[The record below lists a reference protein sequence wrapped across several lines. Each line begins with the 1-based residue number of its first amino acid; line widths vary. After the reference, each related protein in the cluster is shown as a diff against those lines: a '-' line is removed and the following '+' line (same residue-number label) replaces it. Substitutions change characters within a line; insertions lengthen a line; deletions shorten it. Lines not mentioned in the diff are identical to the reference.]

1 MSEAPIQ
8 DFFVKMVFFYRQ
20 THPQKTYLHYT
31 SHKSPLKPSVFVA
44 QKWYSIKTNSQT
56 ISELYS
62 HEIGIQCW
70 FKQMHQHWKKN
81 WEISKNVH
89 VVCGIKL
96 KLNFQLNHFC
106 LAYYWRK
113 KMFFLLKLI
122 LSGFPSHILKI

>member
-56 ISELYS
+56 ISELDRVMKLAFNADLS
-62 HEIGIQCW
+62 ECINTE
-70 FKQMHQHWKKN
+70 KK
-81 WEISKNVH
+81 
-89 VVCGIKL
+89 L
-96 KLNFQLNHFC
+96 RNF
-106 LAYYWRK
+106 
-113 KMFFLLKLI
+113 
-122 LSGFPSHILKI
+122 